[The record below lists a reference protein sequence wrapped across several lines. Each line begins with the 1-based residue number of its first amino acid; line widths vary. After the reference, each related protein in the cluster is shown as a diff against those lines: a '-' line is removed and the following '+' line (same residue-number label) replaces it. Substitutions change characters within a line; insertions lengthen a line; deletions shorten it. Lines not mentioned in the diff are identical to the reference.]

1 MKKFK
6 GLLISTAV
14 LLCTATAGAF
24 QANAGI
30 GFWGESYGTF
40 CSGDINLDD
49 ECTVADAVLMQR
61 YLLGSLSGE
70 ENFILANVDLMSTAD
85 LNLDGEIDVFD
96 FIIMRDCL
104 VNPDSQNEISWYV
117 DSFGYAK
124 KEADETVG
132 NEYVFT
138 SCAQLEEYF
147 DNFAYPDYTKY
158 KETYNADFFEDN
170 ILLMKP
176 VFEDTMNNFYS
187 INKIFYDGD
196 TMNID
201 YTYNYGGEISEE
213 SGDPVLLQ
221 VTVPKSRY
229 HAEQISWNRKET
241 DWIPLIEFSKKS
253 NITREEFLDLLL
265 SKEEFTWSDFE
276 QYRSWETAD
285 GLEYEIDFEDDS
297 EEVSVFL
304 VGENRDEKPEN
315 IYLKRYSDGETVDIY
330 ELRKKILY
338 FLASFQAP
346 ENNETNR
353 NNVQKI
359 ADYAFSGLQNGTFD
373 LQTVLFSED
382 ITDNEELLNLWQESR
397 VLYFGFV
404 DEHTVKV
411 VLDGG
416 GFFDVYGYLVTDGTV
431 EYEIGWND
439 NIDVDYDGG
448 GVNIEERNGNLYFF
462 NAGL

>member
-6 GLLISTAV
+6 GFMISTAV

-30 GFWGESYGTF
+30 GIWGDSYGTF

-49 ECTVADAVLMQR
+49 ECTVADAVLMQQ
-61 YLLGSLSGE
+61 YLLGSLSRE
-70 ENFILANVDLMSTAD
+70 EKFALANVDLISTAD

-104 VNPDSQNEISWYV
+104 VNPDSQNEILWCV
-117 DSFGYAK
+117 DSFGAAK
-124 KEADETVG
+124 KEAEETVG

-138 SCAQLEEYF
+138 SYAQLEEYF
-147 DNFAYPDYTKY
+147 NSFAYPDYTKY
-158 KETYNADFFEDN
+158 KETYTADFFEDN
-170 ILLMKP
+170 VLLMKP
-176 VFEDTMNNFYS
+176 VFEDSMNAFYS

-201 YTYNYGGEISEE
+201 YTYNYGGEISEKL
-213 SGDPVLLQ
+213 GDPVLLQ

-229 HAEQISWNRKET
+229 HAEKISWNRKEA
-241 DWIPLIEFSKKS
+241 DWKPLVEFTKKS
-253 NITREEFLDLLL
+253 NITQEEFFDLLL

-297 EEVSVFL
+297 EKGSVFL

-315 IYLKRYSDGETVDIY
+315 IYFKSYSDGEIFDIY
-330 ELRKKILY
+330 EFKQMIA
-338 FLASFQAP
+338 FLESFRRP

-359 ADYAFSGLQNGTFD
+359 ADYAFNGLKDGTFD
-373 LQTVLFSED
+373 LQTVLFSDD
-382 ITDNEELLNLWQESR
+382 ITDNEELLNLCQESR
-397 VLYFGFV
+397 VLYFEFI
-404 DEHTVKV
+404 DEHTVKIS
-411 VLDGG
+411 LDGG

-448 GVNIEERNGNLYFF
+448 GVDILERNGNLYFF
-462 NAGL
+462 HAGL